1 MRGAE
6 PAGTSRAAHS
16 GQSSGRAQLGAHHGA
31 GLMGSHLLWRRD
43 DQVPVRQCHQ
53 DKGSR
58 GRVWGRGRM
67 PQEAG
72 SGAGADP
79 SFRTHL
85 EGCGAWGRPSSVS
98 RPHDAGAGGRV
109 GAQKALLRGIPGPF
123 LWRMPT
129 NQFFP
134 GFAPLHRALCL
145 GRWGM
150 SRLTRSAQSS
160 HRLWG
165 IRKVNQAAFG

>member
-31 GLMGSHLLWRRD
+31 GLMGSHLL
-43 DQVPVRQCHQ
+43 
-53 DKGSR
+53 
-58 GRVWGRGRM
+58 
-67 PQEAG
+67 
-72 SGAGADP
+72 
-79 SFRTHL
+79 

-109 GAQKALLRGIPGPF
+109 GAQRALLRGIPGPF

-160 HRLWG
+160 HRLLG
-165 IRKVNQAAFG
+165 LGPRALAAVCGQVGRALRFRQSVLEAENFRRGALTAHSNESGPWPDPCF

>member
-31 GLMGSHLLWRRD
+31 GLMGSHLL
-43 DQVPVRQCHQ
+43 
-53 DKGSR
+53 
-58 GRVWGRGRM
+58 
-67 PQEAG
+67 
-72 SGAGADP
+72 
-79 SFRTHL
+79 

-109 GAQKALLRGIPGPF
+109 GAQRALLRGIPGPF

-160 HRLWG
+160 HRSVVL
-165 IRKVNQAAFG
+165 